1 VSPEVRAVE
10 GRVWVFSEPNLNT
23 DLIMPA
29 AAFRLPRD
37 EQVKLVFSANRPGW
51 AEQVRPGD
59 IVVGGRN
66 FGTGSSRPGAELFKL
81 LGIAGLVAES
91 INDLFYRNSVNYAL
105 PAMECPGILAAV
117 KEGDIVWLDVIAGKV
132 TNLSSGEALSGAPMP
147 DLLREIIEAGGLFE
161 KLRREGYI

>member
-1 VSPEVRAVE
+1 MIGVDAAVE
-10 GRVWVFSEPNLNT
+10 GRTWVFPEANLNT

-51 AEQVRPGD
+51 VEKVAPGD
-59 IVVGGRN
+59 ILVAGRN
-66 FGTGSSRPGAELFKL
+66 FGTGSSRPGAELFRR

-105 PAMECPGILAAV
+105 PALECAGIVRAV
-117 KEGDIVWLDVIAGKV
+117 TEGDRVRLDIGSGTV
-132 TNLSSGEALSGAPMP
+132 TNLDTGVVLRCSPMP
-147 DLLREIIEAGGLFE
+147 AMLREIIAAGGLFE
-161 KLRREGYI
+161 KLRAEGYI